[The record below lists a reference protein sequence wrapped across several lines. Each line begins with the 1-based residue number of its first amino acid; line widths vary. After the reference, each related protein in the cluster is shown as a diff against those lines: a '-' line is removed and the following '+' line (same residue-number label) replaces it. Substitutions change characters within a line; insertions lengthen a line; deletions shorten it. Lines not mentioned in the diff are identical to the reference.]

1 MQLCKMAEAVL
12 AAVSGSSSALVPS
25 EQFRRARQIFF
36 ADYAYVLRLTGPGF
50 ADMEA
55 PTVPDDFHEWR
66 VASRCFSWERSG
78 KRYIRCYCSQSN
90 RRNLIIHWD

>member
-12 AAVSGSSSALVPS
+12 AAVSGPSSTLVPS

-55 PTVPDDFHEWR
+55 KRARRLSRTACSPTGAFLGEVVGSANLD
-66 VASRCFSWERSG
+66 VAVRDPIW
-78 KRYIRCYCSQSN
+78 
-90 RRNLIIHWD
+90 